1 VDTPRHLVPELVK
14 GATPVRAAPWAS
26 TQPVPQRSLWFPVLF
41 PPRFVG
47 NSFFFSSRFGRRPS
61 FLFGRF
67 PCFRAS
73 GCFFNG
79 FTQLCFFEPALRL
92 FFFSAG
98 FDLFFLGFGF
108 RGDSLGIDD
117 DINSPGT
124 MQPGIAMNSPTAS
137 PSVDISALGGEN
149 SPTNGGAKVDAD
161 AEAADEAAGK
171 GFFLLVLKNGASHAA
186 TDYWLADGYLEYIS
200 LDRSRSHVP
209 LEALDLQKTVIEN
222 SRRGLPFVV
231 RSAPAD
237 TKGCFFCNEGI
248 RH

>member
-1 VDTPRHLVPELVK
+1 
-14 GATPVRAAPWAS
+14 
-26 TQPVPQRSLWFPVLF
+26 LF

-79 FTQLCFFEPALRL
+79 FTQVCFFEPVLRL

-98 FDLFFLGFGF
+98 FDPFLSGFGF

-117 DINSPGT
+117 DLNSPGT

-137 PSVDISALGGEN
+137 PSADTSALGGEN
-149 SPTNGGAKVDAD
+149 VPTNGRAKVDAA
-161 AEAADEAAGK
+161 AEAADEAVHNAAGNCHELPDGK
-171 GFFLLVLKNGASHAA
+171 SQCGHICTGGREC
-186 TDYWLADGYLEYIS
+186 TDQMAEQ
-200 LDRSRSHVP
+200 RSTQSPKR
-209 LEALDLQKTVIEN
+209 L
-222 SRRGLPFVV
+222 
-231 RSAPAD
+231 
-237 TKGCFFCNEGI
+237 TKRWERDSCWC
-248 RH
+248 